1 MKLTSIGKVIETYE
15 IENGFYLDIQE
26 KKDTLEFYIYH
37 KDYAIKNMTMGI
49 VKEDLDCN
57 VLELIQ
63 NNIENPIA
71 EMVIAG
77 DVRKGTKIIADT
89 DENHKIICRIVQ

>member
-63 NNIENPIA
+63 NNIENWI
-71 EMVIAG
+71 EEYKEGVM
-77 DVRKGTKIIADT
+77 DY
-89 DENHKIICRIVQ
+89 E

>member
-37 KDYAIKNMTMGI
+37 KDYGIKMLMFG
-49 VKEDLDCN
+49 LCN
-57 VLELIQ
+57 YDASEQEEILYANAPRYMDIY
-63 NNIENPIA
+63 
-71 EMVIAG
+71 
-77 DVRKGTKIIADT
+77 K
-89 DENHKIICRIVQ
+89 DEYMD